1 MDKYNIIY
9 ADPPWDYN
17 DKRDK
22 HPRLCGGAA
31 THYSTMKTRKIAALP
46 VEEIAD
52 ANCMLFLWATFP
64 NLPEAFDLMKA
75 WGFKYKTV
83 GFIWIKTNKIQRP
96 VEDYHPAHQIIGS
109 VQTGFSAPF
118 FGIGYYTKSN
128 AEVCLIGVK
137 GKPIKISN
145 DISSVILSPKE
156 EHSKKPNIV
165 REKIVQLCGDIP
177 RIELFARNNTEGWS
191 VFGNEVENSIIL
203 ENGS

>member
-22 HPRLCGGAA
+22 HPRLCGGANV
-31 THYSTMKTRKIAALP
+31 HYPTMKTKDIALLPIEQIAA
-46 VEEIAD
+46 D
-52 ANCMLFLWATFP
+52 NCMLFMWATFP
-64 NLPEAFDLMKA
+64 NLPEAFALMKS

-83 GFIWIKTNKIQRP
+83 GFTWIKTNKIQRP
-96 VEDYHPAHQIIGS
+96 AEEYHPNHQIIGNN
-109 VQTGFSAPF
+109 QTGFSAPF
-118 FGIGYYTKSN
+118 FGICYYTKSN

-156 EHSKKPNIV
+156 EHSKKPDIV

-177 RIELFARNNTEGWS
+177 RIELFARNATEGWS
-191 VFGNEVENSIIL
+191 VFGNEVSNSIAL
-203 ENGS
+203 